1 MTDLLVMWGL
11 TEFRAL
17 ALEKYEMSR
26 LLTDTDTVEISA
38 VICLSRICNKR
49 KEYETGKEDYERFI
63 SK

>member
-26 LLTDTDTVEISA
+26 LLTDTHTVEISA
-38 VICLSRICNKR
+38 VFCLSRIRNKR
-49 KEYETGKEDYERFI
+49 KEYETEKEDYERFI